1 MKNIKGFKLLELV
14 IALSLCSLLCSII
27 IYITKDMY
35 KLSEEISI
43 NDEIDEEVDIICRIF
58 DEFSTDLKQNYRKF
72 KMEEILVDDKPIIKL
87 LIKNEVILTI
97 YNYENKKIKY
107 RENEWTFKHIRMFY
121 ILDFENKLIYAF
133 VDEKYR
139 YHRIIHNF
147 YEVAWKR

>member
-1 MKNIKGFKLLELV
+1 
-14 IALSLCSLLCSII
+14 
-27 IYITKDMY
+27 MY

-97 YNYENKKIKY
+97 YNYENKKAVI
-107 RENEWTFKHIRMFY
+107 NNFI
-121 ILDFENKLIYAF
+121 ICNNINNCSNYAF
-133 VDEKYR
+133 QRRCRRKIRVCCVIFGYIC
-139 YHRIIHNF
+139 IIKM
-147 YEVAWKR
+147 W

>member
-1 MKNIKGFKLLELV
+1 MKNIKGFTLLELV

-87 LIKNEVILTI
+87 LIIKMKLFLQSII
-97 YNYENKKIKY
+97 MKIK
-107 RENEWTFKHIRMFY
+107 K
-121 ILDFENKLIYAF
+121 
-133 VDEKYR
+133 
-139 YHRIIHNF
+139 
-147 YEVAWKR
+147 

>member
-1 MKNIKGFKLLELV
+1 MKNIKGFTLLELV

-72 KMEEILVDDKPIIKL
+72 
-87 LIKNEVILTI
+87 NG
-97 YNYENKKIKY
+97 
-107 RENEWTFKHIRMFY
+107 R
-121 ILDFENKLIYAF
+121 
-133 VDEKYR
+133 
-139 YHRIIHNF
+139 NF
-147 YEVAWKR
+147 SR